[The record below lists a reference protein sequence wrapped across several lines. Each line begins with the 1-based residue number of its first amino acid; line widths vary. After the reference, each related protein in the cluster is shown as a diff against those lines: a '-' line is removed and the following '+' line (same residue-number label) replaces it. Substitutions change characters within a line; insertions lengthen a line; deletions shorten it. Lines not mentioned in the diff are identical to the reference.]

1 MENLRNRTGAR
12 PVSNKNETSYMSQ
25 KILENNFVAMC
36 KSKVILTVNKTS
48 ISWDMYNRFE

>member
-48 ISWDMYNRFE
+48 ICWDVYNRFE

>member
-25 KILENNFVAMC
+25 KILENNFIAMF
-36 KSKVILTVNKTS
+36 KVILTVNKTS
-48 ISWDMYNRFE
+48 ICWDVYNRFE